1 MMPETLMKAVLVR
14 EPGGPEQMY
23 LGEWSTPQPSANQL
37 LVKVAATALNRADTL
52 QRTGKYPPPAGAS
65 PVLGLEIAGEVVEVG
80 TAVTKW
86 KTGDKVF
93 GLLPGGGYAQYA
105 VIHEDMA
112 RPVPEGLSMEETAAI
127 PEVFLTAFQALRWL
141 GKLKSGEQV
150 LIHAGASGVGTAAI
164 QLAREMGA
172 HVMVTASAGK
182 HQLCLDL
189 GAHTAID
196 YKTEAFDKKV
206 QEITGGKGVDV
217 IIDFIAADYF
227 TKNIDSLATDGRLIL
242 LATLSGG
249 KVTEFDLRKILSKR
263 LQIIGSTLR
272 SRSPEY
278 QMALTR
284 EMADFALPHFWRR
297 TIKPVIDRVLP
308 WAQVQEAHRLM
319 ESNANS
325 GKIVLRVTE

>member
-1 MMPETLMKAVLVR
+1 MKAVLVH
-14 EPGGPEQMY
+14 EPGGPEQLY
-23 LGEWSTPQPSANQL
+23 LGEWEKPQPAAHQI

-52 QRTGKYPPPAGAS
+52 QRAGKYPPPSGAS
-65 PVLGLEIAGEVVEVG
+65 PVLGLEIAGQVVEVG
-80 TAVTKW
+80 TGVSRW

-112 RPVPEGLSMEETAAI
+112 MPVPKGMSMEDAAAI
-127 PEVFLTAFQALRWL
+127 PEVFLTAFQALSWL

-164 QLAREMGA
+164 QLASKMGA
-172 HVMVTASAGK
+172 NVMVTASATK
-182 HQLCLDL
+182 HQICLAL
-189 GAHTAID
+189 GAYAAID
-196 YKTEAFDKKV
+196 YKTESFDKKV
-206 QEITGGKGVDV
+206 QEITSGKGVDV

-227 TKNIDSLATDGRLIL
+227 TKNIDSLATEGRLVL

-249 KVTEFDLRKILSKR
+249 KVTDFDLRKILSKR
-263 LQIIGSTLR
+263 LQIMGSTLR
-272 SRSPEY
+272 SRSLEY
-278 QMALTR
+278 QISLTR
-284 EMADFALPHFWRR
+284 EMAAFALPHFQKG
-297 TIKPVIDRVLP
+297 TLQPVIDRILD
-308 WAQVQEAHRLM
+308 WTQVQEAHRLM

>member
-1 MMPETLMKAVLVR
+1 
-14 EPGGPEQMY
+14 
-23 LGEWSTPQPSANQL
+23 
-37 LVKVAATALNRADTL
+37 
-52 QRTGKYPPPAGAS
+52 
-65 PVLGLEIAGEVVEVG
+65 
-80 TAVTKW
+80 
-86 KTGDKVF
+86 
-93 GLLPGGGYAQYA
+93 
-105 VIHEDMA
+105 
-112 RPVPEGLSMEETAAI
+112 MEEAAAI

-206 QEITGGKGVDV
+206 QEITSGKGVDV

-284 EMADFALPHFWRR
+284 EMADFALPHFRRR

-308 WAQVQEAHRLM
+308 WTQVQEAHRLM